1 MFMTTLKEG
10 EEGVVCCCFAGINW
24 TGRHF
29 RENMFLSYVFYE

>member
-24 TGRHF
+24 SLCV
-29 RENMFLSYVFYE
+29 FLSYVFYE